1 MRKELWQEDGFV
13 QLFFFRILRGIAA
26 GTLVVAFPYFVLSS
40 FPHGELLLGI
50 FYAVGTVASAGAGF
64 IVGAWFDRRPTRI
77 LTLIVVSLLAFGL
90 LMLAVL
96 PHNFAVV
103 LIASALAGVAATGSM
118 AGGGSGGIAAP
129 IQGALVAHL
138 IPDEQRT
145 ETYAFLTFIAGFGA
159 AAGVGLSGIVA
170 TEPLFLLGVA
180 ASFLSLIPIVL
191 LPQKAFL
198 PMPVPIN
205 EESRAALRNFSVT
218 GILNGFSQGL
228 AIPFLIP
235 FLILRF
241 HAPEASLSF
250 AAATSSIIGSFALLT
265 APWFDRHF
273 GLVKSMILTRGAS
286 IAALLGIVFI
296 PSYPAVLAL
305 FIIFPSLRVAALPV
319 QQRAITNIAG
329 EGNTGTV
336 LGANQGTRLISAAG
350 GSALAGVLFD
360 HALVIFPFLGYA
372 LIAGSNLALYKK
384 FFGAR

>member
-1 MRKELWQEDGFV
+1 MHKELWQENGFV

-40 FPHGELLLGI
+40 FPHGELLLGV
-50 FYAVGTVASAGAGF
+50 FYAAGTVTSAIAGF
-64 IVGAWFDRRPTRI
+64 AVGSWFDRHPTRI
-77 LTLIVVSLLAFGL
+77 LTLIVISLLALGL

-96 PHNFAVV
+96 PRNFAVV
-103 LIASALAGVAATGSM
+103 LVASALAGVAATGSM

-138 IPDEQRT
+138 IPDKLRT

-159 AAGVGLSGIVA
+159 AAGVGLSGILA
-170 TEPLFLLGVA
+170 AEPLFLLGVA
-180 ASFLSLIPIVL
+180 ASFLSLIPIVM
-191 LPQKAFL
+191 LPQKAFM
-198 PMPVPIN
+198 PMPAPIAQ
-205 EESRAALRNFSVT
+205 ESKMALRNFSIT

-241 HAPEASLSF
+241 HASVAPLSF
-250 AAATSSIIGSFALLT
+250 AAAVGSIVGSFALLT

-273 GLVKSMILTRGAS
+273 GLVKSMVITRGAS
-286 IAALLGIVFI
+286 IAALLGIVFV
-296 PSYPAVLAL
+296 PSFPVALAL
-305 FIIFPSLRVAALPV
+305 FVIFPALRVAALPV

-336 LGANQGTRLISAAG
+336 LGANQGTRLLSAAG

-360 HALVIFPFLGYA
+360 HALILFPFLGYA
-372 LIAGSNLALYKK
+372 LIAGSNLALYRK

>member
-1 MRKELWQEDGFV
+1 MRKELWKEDGFV

-26 GTLVVAFPYFVLSS
+26 GTLVVAFPYFVLAS

-50 FYAVGTVASAGAGF
+50 FYAAGTIVSAAAGF
-64 IVGAWFDRRPTRI
+64 AVGAWFDRRPTKI
-77 LTLIVVSLLAFGL
+77 LTLAVISLLTLGL
-90 LMLAVL
+90 LVLAVL
-96 PHNFAVV
+96 PHNFAIV
-103 LIASALAGVAATGSM
+103 LMASALAGVAATGSM

-159 AAGVGLSGIVA
+159 AAGVGLSGVLA

-198 PMPVPIN
+198 PMPVSIGR
-205 EESRAALRNFSVT
+205 ESKAALRNFSIT

-241 HAPEASLSF
+241 HAPVAPLSF
-250 AAATSSIIGSFALLT
+250 AASASSIIGSFALLT

-273 GLVKSMILTRGAS
+273 GLVKSMIITRGAS
-286 IAALLGIVFI
+286 IAALLGIVFA
-296 PSYPAVLAL
+296 PSFPLAL
-305 FIIFPSLRVAALPV
+305 GLFIVFPSLRVAALPV

-336 LGANQGTRLISAAG
+336 LGANQGTRLISAAS
-350 GSALAGVLFD
+350 GSALAGLLFD
-360 HALVIFPFLGYA
+360 HALVLFPFLGYA
-372 LIAGSNLALYKK
+372 VIAGSNLVLYRK
-384 FFGAR
+384 FFGKR